1 MQLAWLDRRRR
12 MVFLAA
18 WLAVAT
24 SLPAVPATAQAPP
37 VLPADTTPAR
47 AAFPPPDPGAPPPPP
62 GAAPV
67 ASGIAASTGAFGT
80 HGQLVL
86 TVGSDSLQL
95 TILRASGSDSSST
108 GVLIQPGLDYF
119 VSPNVSVGG
128 LLSYAHASAASIGDN
143 TYGLQVRAGY
153 NLQLSDT
160 LSWWL
165 RAGLGFFHG
174 SVSGGSAST
183 VPFQLYVPVLW
194 HLVPHVFLGFGP
206 TITTDLVTSNDLPKM
221 TYLGAQ
227 LILGGYFGVR

>member
-1 MQLAWLDRRRR
+1 

-18 WLAVAT
+18 SLAVAT
-24 SLPAVPATAQAPP
+24 SSLSAAPAAAQAPP
-37 VLPADTTPAR
+37 VLPADTAPAQV
-47 AAFPPPDPGAPPPPP
+47 AFPPPDSGAPPPPP

-67 ASGIAASTGAFGT
+67 GTRIAASTGAFGT
-80 HGQLVL
+80 PGQLVL

-95 TILRASGSDSSST
+95 TILRASGSGSSST

-119 VSPNVSVGG
+119 VSPNVSIGG
-128 LLSYAHASAASIGDN
+128 LLSYAHASAASIGDT

-160 LSWWL
+160 FSWWL

-174 SVSGGSAST
+174 SVSGGGSAST

-206 TITTDLVTSNDLPKM
+206 TITTDLVTSNDLPKE
-221 TYLGAQ
+221 TFLGAQ